1 MCLFTSTCLSI
12 NHGVTL
18 FPTSLAFPSSSCT
31 KPYDSD
37 DLTTPPRSPGLEY
50 HFMSIHTIVK
60 KTRTDVYAHDTKPDT
75 NRPAHANK
83 FNLALSSAWV
93 LINALK

>member
-1 MCLFTSTCLSI
+1 
-12 NHGVTL
+12 
-18 FPTSLAFPSSSCT
+18 
-31 KPYDSD
+31 
-37 DLTTPPRSPGLEY
+37 
-50 HFMSIHTIVK
+50 MSIHTIVK

-83 FNLALSSAWV
+83 FNLALNSAWV